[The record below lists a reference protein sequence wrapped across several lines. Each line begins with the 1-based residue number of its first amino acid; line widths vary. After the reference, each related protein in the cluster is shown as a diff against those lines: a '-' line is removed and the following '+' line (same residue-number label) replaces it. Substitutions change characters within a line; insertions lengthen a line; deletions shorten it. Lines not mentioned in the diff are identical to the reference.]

1 MSPLTQAGDLF
12 VTLAAWLAL
21 VTDYVIQIALV
32 IVIALLVIRFIVDRL
47 DLNPFGRL
55 AYYARRPTNKWFY
68 EIKNSQFYQPLKH
81 AFGFDPLWLLLLV
94 AFALLFYLLR
104 SMVQDVAILLQALGI
119 TLRSFGAGETLLG
132 ARALLGTVLLALIY
146 FLMLLMTILV
156 INSWFGL
163 FDRAAFWAGRRIY
176 PILYSFDSSGRL
188 GPLVF
193 LLMFFL
199 LGIAAAAVQSTF
211 F

>member
-1 MSPLTQAGDLF
+1 MLGDSLIK
-12 VTLAAWLAL
+12 LAAWLAL

-32 IVIALLVIRFIVDRL
+32 IVIALLLIRLIVDRF
-47 DLNPFGRL
+47 DLNPFGRF

-68 EIKNSQFYQPLKH
+68 EIKNSQFYQPLKQ

-104 SMVQDVAILLQALGI
+104 SVVQDVAILLQALGI
-119 TLRSFGAGETLLG
+119 TLRTFGDGDFLLG
-132 ARALLGTVLLALIY
+132 MRALLGTVLLALIY
-146 FLMLLMTILV
+146 FLMGLMTILV
-156 INSWFGL
+156 VNSWFGL

-176 PILYSFDSSGRL
+176 PILNSFDSSGRL

-193 LLMFFL
+193 LLLFFL

>member
-68 EIKNSQFYQPLKH
+68 EIKNSQFYQPLKQ